1 VKGGRFTRVSRH
13 LVLVKCR
20 AGGTGETSVRQA
32 RSWELKQGRQRQSS
46 SALLKLGGVACGE
59 GGQLRSGGD
68 REECNVTCDL
78 SEWKAEMGARRGAE
92 SEDGALRC
100 GLAPTK
106 VRVVELSR
114 SAALSLTC
122 RRSGTRTLWW
132 CATVAT
138 LLSST
143 RQRSGQRR
151 EDERSEINK
160 ENNDALQFRLAS
172 ALVPQLPEGASFGTA
187 EHWGRGRAVIGQ
199 PCHGNRKLQVAE

>member
-1 VKGGRFTRVSRH
+1 LAAGAAAVGGCRGWWWEAIVKGGRFTRVSRH

-59 GGQLRSGGD
+59 GGQLQSGGG

-100 GLAPTK
+100 GLAPD
-106 VRVVELSR
+106 E
-114 SAALSLTC
+114 SAGCGA
-122 RRSGTRTLWW
+122 
-132 CATVAT
+132 
-138 LLSST
+138 
-143 RQRSGQRR
+143 
-151 EDERSEINK
+151 EPERSLVTHLSPVRYAE
-160 ENNDALQFRLAS
+160 
-172 ALVPQLPEGASFGTA
+172 ALVVRDSRYSPQLNEA
-187 EHWGRGRAVIGQ
+187 EKRSEKRRRAV
-199 PCHGNRKLQVAE
+199 